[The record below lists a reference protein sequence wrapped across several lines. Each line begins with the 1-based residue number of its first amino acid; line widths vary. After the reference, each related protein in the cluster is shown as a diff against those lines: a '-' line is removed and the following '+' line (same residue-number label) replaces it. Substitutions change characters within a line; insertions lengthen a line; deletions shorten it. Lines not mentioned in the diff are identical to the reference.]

1 MKMFETFLDS
11 IPKNRSLMVNDLELP
26 DDISLSYTWTELD
39 RLEREE
45 SLAARS
51 DSALSGTEC
60 GGHTASTLSS
70 APLSRAMTD
79 SEIDYT
85 RYRRLKSRSFS
96 DPWDQMR
103 AALDAFPPGY
113 LASLNSFH
121 NSSTDISDFSE
132 HMSSYERVK
141 RYNEELRLKMERF
154 FDEECRVFTPDDP
167 GLLALEDAL
176 QSLDLKALES
186 DLDSI
191 SP

>member
-1 MKMFETFLDS
+1 MKMFETLLDS
-11 IPKNRSLMVNDLELP
+11 IPKNRSLIVNELELP
-26 DDISLSYTWTELD
+26 EDISLTYTWTELD

-51 DSALSGTEC
+51 DSALSGADYE
-60 GGHTASTLSS
+60 GHTASTLSS

-96 DPWDQMR
+96 DPWSQMR

-121 NSSTDISDFSE
+121 NSSTDVSDFSTQLT
-132 HMSSYERVK
+132 SYERAR

-154 FDEECRVFTPDDP
+154 FEEECRVFTPDDP

-176 QSLDLKALES
+176 ESLDLKVTS
-186 DLDSI
+186 LDFKGL
-191 SP
+191 